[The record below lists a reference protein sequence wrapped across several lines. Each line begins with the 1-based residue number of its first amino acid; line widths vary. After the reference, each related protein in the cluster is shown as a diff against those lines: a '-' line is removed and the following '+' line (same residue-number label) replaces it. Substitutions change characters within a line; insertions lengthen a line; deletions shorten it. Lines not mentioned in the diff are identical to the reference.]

1 MMSPEWLGA
10 LARYNRWMND
20 RLYRH
25 AATLSDE
32 ARKRDTGAFFRSIH
46 GTFNHLLL
54 ADRVW
59 FARFTGANLPDGFLG
74 PGAIRSLDQ
83 ELYVDFEEL
92 RRERAL
98 TDDELSTW
106 ISELTQERLAA
117 PLVYLRLG
125 QKQEAPLWWMVAHFF
140 NLQTHHRGQIT
151 TLLMQQG
158 CDPGVTDLFA
168 MLREEAAGA
177 SRPGGKVA

>member
-1 MMSPEWLGA
+1 MSPDWLGA
-10 LARYNRWMND
+10 CARYNRWMNEK
-20 RLYRH
+20 LYGV

-32 ARKRDTGAFFRSIH
+32 ARKRDAGAFFKSIH

-59 FARFTGANLPDGFLG
+59 LARFTGATVPDGFMG
-74 PGAIRSLDQ
+74 PSGIRSLDQ

-98 TDDELSTW
+98 TDEELSAW
-106 ISELTQERLAA
+106 VSGLTQERLAA
-117 PLVYLRLG
+117 PLVFMRLG
-125 QKQEAPLWWMVAHFF
+125 QKLTSPLWWAVAHLF
-140 NLQTHHRGQIT
+140 NHQTHHRGQIT
-151 TLLMQQG
+151 TLLRQQG

-168 MLREEAAGA
+168 MLRERAARA
-177 SRPGGKVA
+177 SVS